1 MIDTNKLE
9 EKLLQLKGHDF
20 ELAEF
25 AERNKGNTT
34 PLITFSSGFQCRL
47 AAMALECTPDDL
59 KDLPI
64 KKFTEIINRTANF
77 LFGSSESEKTPSAS

>member
-9 EKLLQLKGHDF
+9 EKLALLTGHDF

-34 PLITFSSGFQCRL
+34 PVITASSAFQARL

-59 KDLPI
+59 KDLPLKEYSSVI
-64 KKFTEIINRTANF
+64 TRMINF
-77 LFGSSESEKTPSAS
+77 LFGSSESAKIPSAN

>member
-1 MIDTNKLE
+1 MIDTLKLE
-9 EKLLQLKGHDF
+9 EKLVQLTGHDF

-34 PLITFSSGFQCRL
+34 PLLTFSSAFQARL

-59 KDLPI
+59 KDLPL
-64 KKFTEIINRTANF
+64 KEYTSIINRTANF
-77 LFGSSESEKTPSAS
+77 LFGSSASEKIPSES